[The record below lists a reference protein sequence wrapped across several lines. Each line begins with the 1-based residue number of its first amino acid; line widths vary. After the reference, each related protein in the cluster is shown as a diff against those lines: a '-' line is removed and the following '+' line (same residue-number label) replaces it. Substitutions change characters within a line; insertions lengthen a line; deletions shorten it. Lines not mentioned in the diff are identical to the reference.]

1 MKYVKNIKK
10 ATTKV
15 FEEKRFDLHERK
27 SNVEELEIKPRD
39 IPLDI
44 TYASEELDTNLTD
57 SIIFGVEWNKT
68 EWYNKDTF
76 EANLKTS
83 VKENTKRGMLKLM
96 VSIFDPLSIITT
108 ITLMFKEMY
117 RQSCDLKL
125 PSDGEIPTFLLKNRI
140 KWSESLPQQTEIPRS
155 ILLFSNI
162 VQSVELHLSGDADK
176 TVVSAAVPVDTGR
189 KLNIHKTFS
198 LRPVSTGMYVILKQT
213 EEKNQGLFFSIIRLS
228 KKDLSVPR
236 LELAAAH
243 IAANSLGNTRYPIKI
258 CYRWSDS
265 MVVPYWLHEK

>member
-1 MKYVKNIKK
+1 M
-10 ATTKV
+10 
-15 FEEKRFDLHERK
+15 
-27 SNVEELEIKPRD
+27 EELENKPRD

-125 PSDGEIPTFLLKNRI
+125 PSDGEFPTFLLKNRI

-176 TVVSAAVPVDTGR
+176 TGVSTAVPVDTGR
-189 KLNIHKTFS
+189 KLNVHKTFRRRPRRLLNVLCMFN
-198 LRPVSTGMYVILKQT
+198 LRPVSTGMYAILKQT
-213 EEKNQGLFFSIIRLS
+213 EEKNQGLFFSISRLS
-228 KKDLSVPR
+228 KKDLSVPI
-236 LELAAAH
+236 LEFAAAH
-243 IAANSLGNTRYPIKI
+243 IAANSLGNTRYPINI
-258 CYRWSDS
+258 FYRWSHS
-265 MVVPYWLHEK
+265 MVVPYWLHEKQCYK